1 MKHKLVLIRFDD
13 DGIRTL
19 GHLYLK
25 DETGSIVWQGVS
37 IELPYKGNQQNE
49 SAIPAG
55 IYELEYLS
63 NSPSFKYPHYWVKDV
78 PGRGAIKIHVANYV
92 QELRGCIAPGRT
104 HKDLN
109 KDGIIDIF
117 ESAKALNQ
125 IVSIMKKECGTIEIF
140 AP

>member
-25 DETGSIVWQGVS
+25 DASNSIVWQGVS
-37 IELPYKGNQQNE
+37 IELPYKGNQQNK

-63 NSPSFKYPHYWVKDV
+63 NSPSFKYPHYCVKGV

-92 QELRGCIAPGRT
+92 KELRGCIAPGKK
-104 HKDLN
+104 HKDIN
-109 KDGIIDIF
+109 KDGIIDAD
-117 ESAKALNQ
+117 ESAKALNE
-125 IVSIMKKECGTIEIF
+125 ILAIMGKACGQIEIF